1 MRIYIFIL
9 LSLIMSQDST
19 SLSQEVDEA
28 IQDYEN
34 LIEKF
39 PEMKGLNFNLANI
52 HSKTGDMESAMHQYE
67 QALSSEDTQLRAHAL
82 YNMGNLQFENGNI
95 KESSRLFREALKLSS
110 KDEDILHNYA
120 LSQKVLKEQQEQEK
134 QQDQDQDQD
143 QEKGNKEN
151 KEGQEKQEQQ
161 QDSDQDQDD
170 KNQGKQKSSEQKDSE
185 KQKQEEGEFDEQK
198 EEKEQNSK
206 EVEKEEEKQSELQKS
221 DEQKDEEKKGKQGEP
236 QLKELTEEEKRNLQ
250 EAEAILNALKADK
263 DNLKKKKY
271 KAKGRIKLEKDW

>member
-9 LSLIMSQDST
+9 LSLMMSQDST

-28 IQDYEN
+28 IQSYEN

-52 HSKTGDMESAMHQYE
+52 HSKTGDLESAMREYE

-95 KESSRLFREALKLSS
+95 EESSKLFREALKLSS
-110 KDEDILHNYA
+110 EDEDILHNYA
-120 LSQKVLKEQQEQEK
+120 LSQKVLKEEQEQEK
-134 QQDQDQDQD
+134 QQDQNQ
-143 QEKGNKEN
+143 EN
-151 KEGQEKQEQQ
+151 KEDQEKQEEQ
-161 QDSDQDQDD
+161 QDSNQNQDD
-170 KNQGKQKSSEQKDSE
+170 KSQEKQESSEQKDSE
-185 KQKQEEGEFDEQK
+185 KQKKGEGESDEQK
-198 EEKEQNSK
+198 EEKEKEQNSEESK
-206 EVEKEEEKQSELQKS
+206 KEEEKQSKSQKP
-221 DEQKDEEKKGKQGEP
+221 DEQNDEEKKVKEGEP
-236 QLKELTEEEKRNLQ
+236 QPKGFTEEEKRNLQ
-250 EAEAILNALKADK
+250 EAAAILNALKADK

>member
-134 QQDQDQDQD
+134 QQDQDQDQ
-143 QEKGNKEN
+143 EKGNKEN

-170 KNQGKQKSSEQKDSE
+170 KNQERQKSSEQKDSE
-185 KQKQEEGEFDEQK
+185 KQKQEEGEF
-198 EEKEQNSK
+198 
-206 EVEKEEEKQSELQKS
+206 